1 LAVTKIGRNHVE
13 YRPGRRNPAAL
24 LERKDIELN
33 ETIHLHDLSPVERL
47 LEESAERGFVEE
59 KDITALADEHELT
72 EDDITA
78 LRTALEERDIIVRE
92 PQEETRPVATA
103 HVSGTLDPLQLFMD
117 AAGRH
122 KLLTAAD
129 EVHLA
134 KRIEKG
140 DLAAKERMINSNLR
154 LVVSIAKR
162 YQGHDVPLLDLIQEG
177 VIGLNRAAEKFDWRK
192 GYKFSTYATWWI
204 RQACQRAV
212 ANQSKTIRIPVHVQ
226 ERRIKLNRA
235 SAELQAKLGREAT
248 PEELAHATRLKL
260 EHVIEALDAVDS
272 VSLNQGL
279 GSDGDSELGDLFA
292 DESSVDP
299 AEEAVESVRRQ
310 RVQRAVADLPDR
322 QRRIVELRFGFD
334 SEPASLETIG
344 KELGLTRERVR
355 QLESDALA
363 RLQLALGDELVF
375 SA

>member
-1 LAVTKIGRNHVE
+1 MAVTKIGRNHVE

-33 ETIHLHDLSPVERL
+33 ETIHLHDLSPAERL

-59 KDITALADEHELT
+59 KDIQALADEHERT
-72 EDDITA
+72 EADVTA
-78 LRTALEERDIIVRE
+78 LRLALEERDIIVRE

-292 DESSVDP
+292 DESSIDP

-310 RVQRAVADLPDR
+310 RVQRAVADLPER
-322 QRRIVELRFGFD
+322 QRRIVELRFGFE

-363 RLQLALGDELVF
+363 RLQLALGDELVY